1 MRYKVYAGRVAV
13 DFKNSLGTQTA
24 RFHWTE
30 KVLVYDSYGDSIEGE
45 ETDGILAEP
54 EVELENKA
62 AGTFSCLVPYQVETR
77 FGTIKNPYYSN
88 FLLGQTWVMVEE
100 DEECIFFGR
109 VTGIE

>member
-45 ETDGILAEP
+45 ETDGILA
-54 EVELENKA
+54 
-62 AGTFSCLVPYQVETR
+62 
-77 FGTIKNPYYSN
+77 
-88 FLLGQTWVMVEE
+88 
-100 DEECIFFGR
+100 
-109 VTGIE
+109 

>member
-77 FGTIKNPYYSN
+77 FGTIKIRI
-88 FLLGQTWVMVEE
+88 TA
-100 DEECIFFGR
+100 IFSWARPGSWWKR
-109 VTGIE
+109 TKSVSSLAG

>member
-88 FLLGQTWVMVEE
+88 FPGPDLDHGGRGRRVHLLWPGN
-100 DEECIFFGR
+100 R
-109 VTGIE
+109 Y

>member
-77 FGTIKNPYYSN
+77 FEP
-88 FLLGQTWVMVEE
+88 
-100 DEECIFFGR
+100 
-109 VTGIE
+109 